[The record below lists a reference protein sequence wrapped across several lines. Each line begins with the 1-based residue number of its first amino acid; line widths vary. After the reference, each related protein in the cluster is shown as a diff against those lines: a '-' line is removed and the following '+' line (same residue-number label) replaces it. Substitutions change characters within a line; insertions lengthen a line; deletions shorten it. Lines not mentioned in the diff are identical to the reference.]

1 MKVLSVPGSRAP
13 AIRIVA
19 VVAVLGLVSF
29 LGAVPALAHGEEGDA
44 DPVDLVEQALAIVV
58 NTPEAVGEA
67 LERVEAALEA
77 EAEEPSGELDV
88 DALSEAAAAL
98 EEGRLHDAED
108 ALVQALG
115 RDPHPDEATTEAPAA
130 TVAPQPSAPGTVAES
145 PPDTT
150 GGPAEVGHDDEGT
163 EPDHDDEA
171 TAEPSHGLTSRVE
184 GGFTAPGP
192 AEATALAVAAALAV
206 AGLFLVRGKE

>member
-13 AIRIVA
+13 AARIVA

-77 EAEEPSGELDV
+77 ETEEPSGELDV
-88 DALSEAAAAL
+88 DALTEAAAAL

-115 RDPHPDEATTEAPAA
+115 RNPHPDEPGTEAPSTTA
-130 TVAPQPSAPGTVAES
+130 TPAPSVPDETTQS

-150 GGPAEVGHDDEGT
+150 GGPAEVGHDDEGA

-192 AEATALAVAAALAV
+192 AEATALAVAAVLAA